1 MIQRGLMLDENI
13 VVKCLQLR
21 ECKETRHGNM
31 IIGGT
36 MSGKTVCW
44 QILEQALNRL
54 HKEEKEERGENVK

>member
-44 QILEQALNRL
+44 
-54 HKEEKEERGENVK
+54 